1 MMSRIRFLIFLST
14 VLYLSCSDPDS
25 DPKDCAGITNGSS
38 ICGCT
43 DSTAFNYNS
52 NATRDDGSCE
62 DHLDNGDYFLYFNG
76 FDAYVD
82 LGDVMSQGSYTK
94 AAWVRRSVSDGNSNN
109 ILSGNT
115 GHAFWA
121 PENQGARLSS
131 GHNGNYSAV
140 QDPDPLPEN
149 VWTFVAVTFDVAL
162 GELTLY
168 ANGVQVSQ
176 ATGIEPPNESTT
188 TYISRFASGY
198 GWNGSIDEVAIWG
211 KALGTFEIAELSDA
225 TSDMDAAVD
234 RGNYVSSGDL
244 TGYWKMNEGQGELL
258 SDASGNENTGTI
270 YLATWTTCDECGCM
284 DLTACNYDP
293 SATIDNRSCEYVEEP
308 CEACV
313 DGQIMNLDNDLD
325 GACDDDDDDDDDDNV
340 PDEEDSDPFN
350 NKVCSDADGDG
361 CDDCSSGIL
370 DTSNDG
376 PDDDNDGICNQCG
389 STDTTFSII
398 LTGTAGYDIVKST
411 GCSYVVSGSNGRTI
425 LMKIDEFGNKI
436 WSRSYGEISGN
447 HWGNSVNPTSDGGY
461 IIGAAQNT
469 IIKTDSIGTLQWYHR
484 LSYSSP
490 HYVEDVLQTFSGDYI
505 VVGGVGAD
513 PGTSGH
519 SQKGQAFI
527 LRMSEGGGVQW
538 VKRYGIANTPNDSF
552 WGVVQADDGG
562 FVMAGEKLHDR
573 NFEFYD
579 HFWIMKTDGNG
590 NEVWSHELGGNYWDE
605 ALDIIKLSDDSY
617 ILTGKKSLSTTNLDM
632 WTMRISS
639 SGTILWQRSHGSGN
653 YDTATSLSVSENENV
668 VAVVGYTRSSSS
680 NPFKYRIWGID
691 VATGQLLW
699 NKIHGGNQEDQANG
713 VVESYDQGFNIV
725 GKSYSHGSDRVNWMV
740 KTDSMGNVD

>member
-1 MMSRIRFLIFLST
+1 MMSRIRFLIFSST
-14 VLYLSCSDPDS
+14 ILYLSCSDPDS
-25 DPKDCAGITNGSS
+25 DPEDCAGITNGSS

-52 NATRDDGSCE
+52 NATHDDGSCE

-140 QDPDPLPEN
+140 QDPNPLPEN

-162 GELTLY
+162 GKLTLY

-176 ATGIEPPNESTT
+176 ATGIEPQNESTT

-198 GWNGSIDEVAIWG
+198 GWKGSIDEVAIWG

-225 TSDMDAAVD
+225 TSD
-234 RGNYVSSGDL
+234 
-244 TGYWKMNEGQGELL
+244 
-258 SDASGNENTGTI
+258 
-270 YLATWTTCDECGCM
+270 
-284 DLTACNYDP
+284 
-293 SATIDNRSCEYVEEP
+293 
-308 CEACV
+308 
-313 DGQIMNLDNDLD
+313 
-325 GACDDDDDDDDDDNV
+325 
-340 PDEEDSDPFN
+340 
-350 NKVCSDADGDG
+350 
-361 CDDCSSGIL
+361 
-370 DTSNDG
+370 
-376 PDDDNDGICNQCG
+376 
-389 STDTTFSII
+389 
-398 LTGTAGYDIVKST
+398 
-411 GCSYVVSGSNGRTI
+411 
-425 LMKIDEFGNKI
+425 
-436 WSRSYGEISGN
+436 
-447 HWGNSVNPTSDGGY
+447 GGY

-469 IIKTDSIGTLQWYHR
+469 IIKTDSIGTLQWYYR

-579 HFWIMKTDGNG
+579 HFWVMKTDGNG

-617 ILTGKKSLSTTNLDM
+617 ILTGK
-632 WTMRISS
+632 
-639 SGTILWQRSHGSGN
+639 
-653 YDTATSLSVSENENV
+653 
-668 VAVVGYTRSSSS
+668 
-680 NPFKYRIWGID
+680 NPFPQPTWTCGPC
-691 VATGQLLW
+691 GSHLLERSY
-699 NKIHGGNQEDQANG
+699 GRGVM
-713 VVESYDQGFNIV
+713 VVEIMTRPHPCQYPRMRMSLL
-725 GKSYSHGSDRVNWMV
+725 S
-740 KTDSMGNVD
+740 